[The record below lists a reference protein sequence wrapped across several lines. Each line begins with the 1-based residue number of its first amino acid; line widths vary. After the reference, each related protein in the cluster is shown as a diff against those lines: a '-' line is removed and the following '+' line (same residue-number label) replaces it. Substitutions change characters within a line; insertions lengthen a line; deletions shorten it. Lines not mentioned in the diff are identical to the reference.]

1 LKNHYKILA
10 SLLIC
15 LFTSQFT
22 LAQELNCTVSVRADK
37 ISATNKRIFE
47 TLETAMSEFL
57 NNTKWTDV
65 EFAPEEKIKCSF
77 LVQIDEFALPGRMS
91 ATLQITASRPIYNS
105 SISSTIFNHQDR
117 KFSFSYLENS
127 PIFFTP
133 NQYQNNL
140 SSVLAF
146 YAYMILGYDAD
157 SFQQN
162 GGTEFF
168 SQAQRVVNNAQNSSE
183 PGWKSFD
190 DQRNRFWMVDNA
202 LQKLFQPLRD
212 AYYQYHRK
220 GMDTMYDNPV
230 AGRAQVLLAL
240 QALDKVHKAKPLS
253 FNMQMFFNTKQMELI
268 SIFKEAPDAEKDQ
281 FISIASTL
289 DPTRGSNYAEIK
301 K

>member
-1 LKNHYKILA
+1 LEKHYKIVVA
-10 SLLIC
+10 FFVSLFI
-15 LFTSQFT
+15 SQA
-22 LAQELNCTVSVRADK
+22 LVAQELNCTVSVRADK

-47 TLETAMSEFL
+47 TLETAISEFL
-57 NNTKWTDV
+57 NNTKWTDL
-65 EFAPEEKIKCSF
+65 EYAPEEKINCSF
-77 LVQIDEFALPGRMS
+77 LVQIDEFALPGRIN
-91 ATLQITASRPIYNS
+91 ATLQITASRPVYNS
-105 SISSTIFNHQDR
+105 SLSSTIFNHQDR

-157 SFQQN
+157 SFEKN
-162 GGTEFF
+162 GGTAYF

-183 PGWKSFD
+183 GGWKSFD
-190 DQRNRFWMVDNA
+190 GKANRFWMVDNA

-212 AYYQYHRK
+212 AYYQYHRQ
-220 GMDTMYDNPV
+220 GMDVMYDDAA

-240 QALDKVHKAKPLS
+240 QNLEKVHKAKPLS

-268 SIFKEAPDAEKDQ
+268 SIFKEAPDPEKEK
-281 FISIASTL
+281 FISVASIL